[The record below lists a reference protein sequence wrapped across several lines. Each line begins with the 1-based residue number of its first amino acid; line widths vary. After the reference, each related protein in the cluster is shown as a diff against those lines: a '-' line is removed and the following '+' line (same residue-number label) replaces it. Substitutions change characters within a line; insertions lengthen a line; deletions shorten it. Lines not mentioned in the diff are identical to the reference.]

1 MGPDCTL
8 CSRDGMNPLGNVV
21 EAGRRMDVILFF
33 SSANRARQTLRPCG
47 RWQKHP
53 AANSTESLPLAL
65 SSLLA
70 AQCHSEWLLPIQI
83 VAERYGLSVS
93 NLAENL

>member
-53 AANSTESLPLAL
+53 AANSTESPPLA
-65 SSLLA
+65 
-70 AQCHSEWLLPIQI
+70 HSEWLLPIQI